1 MNRSLNF
8 FFWTVWSSEAL
19 AAVASASTPDE
30 VRTAWRGRGGG
41 YDPCRRKTPQKKS
54 TGGRRPGRRSVE
66 RLAHAPSWAGRPAKV
81 RKHRVSGREEVPE
94 GGGTPSD
101 PPTRG
106 TRVGAW
112 RGVDPPACA
121 AGRLPP
127 RMSGAVRPSRCPT
140 EFPRGRRTRSRCRR
154 TRSLG
159 TQPAYTRRR
168 IEFVPSCSAD
178 ATCLPSPHPA

>member
-1 MNRSLNF
+1 MNRSLDF
-8 FFWTVWSSEAL
+8 FFWTVWSSEVL

-41 YDPCRRKTPQKKS
+41 YDPCRRQTAQKKS
-54 TGGRRPGRRSVE
+54 RDGGAAARRSVE
-66 RLAHAPSWAGRPAKV
+66 RPAHAPSWAGRPAKV
-81 RKHRVSGREEVPE
+81 RKHRVSGRGEVPE

-106 TRVGAW
+106 TRVGAR

-127 RMSGAVRPSRCPT
+127 RMSGAVPALVDAPRNFRGVVVHGHGAAGRVVLVHSRHIHAV
-140 EFPRGRRTRSRCRR
+140 E
-154 TRSLG
+154 
-159 TQPAYTRRR
+159 
-168 IEFVPSCSAD
+168 
-178 ATCLPSPHPA
+178 

>member
-19 AAVASASTPDE
+19 AAGASASTPDPWGP
-30 VRTAWRGRGGG
+30 VSRGAGVEAVTILAVGKRPKRKSRDGGAAA
-41 YDPCRRKTPQKKS
+41 
-54 TGGRRPGRRSVE
+54 RRSVE
-66 RLAHAPSWAGRPAKV
+66 RPAHAPSWAGRPAKV
-81 RKHRVSGREEVPE
+81 RKHRVSGRGEVPE

-127 RMSGAVRPSRCPT
+127 RMSGAVPALVDAPRNFRGVVVHGHGAAGRVVLVHSRHIHAV
-140 EFPRGRRTRSRCRR
+140 E
-154 TRSLG
+154 
-159 TQPAYTRRR
+159 
-168 IEFVPSCSAD
+168 
-178 ATCLPSPHPA
+178 